1 MGNPFF
7 LRRTTDTDLVNLVVR
22 LTEAVGR
29 LEEKVDML
37 IVRMADESPDTG
49 WGVDLIDT
57 HGRAPLPD
65 EKARA

>member
-1 MGNPFF
+1 M
-7 LRRTTDTDLVNLVVR
+7 DLVNLVVQ
-22 LTEAVGR
+22 LAEAVGR

-49 WGVDLIDT
+49 WGPDLTDT

-65 EKARA
+65 DKARA